1 MTSAPSA
8 SQTGDG
14 GPDAGEFP
22 QHVAI
27 IMDGNGR
34 WAKARGFPRAVG
46 HERGVEALRRT
57 VEAAQEIGLK
67 NLTVFS
73 FSTEN
78 WRRPVSEVN
87 ALFGLLKAYV
97 KRDLDR
103 LAREGVRVRILGTRR
118 GLPEDIAEL
127 VDQAEHK
134 TAENTAFNLC
144 IAFNYGGREEI
155 VRAATSLAKAVVK
168 GEVDPTRLDEAR
180 FEDFLDTRDIPDP
193 DIVIRTSG
201 EYRLSN
207 FLIWQ
212 AAYAELIFLD
222 VLWPDF
228 GKEHLVQAV
237 EAFQKRERRF
247 GGLAS
252 GAA

>member
-1 MTSAPSA
+1 
-8 SQTGDG
+8 
-14 GPDAGEFP
+14 
-22 QHVAI
+22 
-27 IMDGNGR
+27 MDGNGR
-34 WAKARGFPRAVG
+34 WAQSRNLPRAVG

-57 VEAAQEIGLK
+57 VEAAQAVGLK
-67 NLTVFS
+67 TLTVYS

-103 LAREGVRVRILGTRR
+103 LAREGVRVRILGTRK
-118 GLPEDIAEL
+118 GLPDDIREL
-127 VDQAEHK
+127 VDRAEARTEANSK
-134 TAENTAFNLC
+134 FNLC

-155 VRAATSLAKAVVK
+155 VRAVQKAAKSIADGSLNA
-168 GEVDPTRLDEAR
+168 DNLDEQS
-180 FEDFLDTRDIPDP
+180 FEQFLDTSEVPDP

-212 AAYAELIFLD
+212 AAYAELVFMD

-228 GKEHLVQAV
+228 GKEHLV
-237 EAFQKRERRF
+237 EAIETFQKRERRF

>member
-1 MTSAPSA
+1 MSLPSAP
-8 SQTGDG
+8 QTGEG
-14 GPDAGEFP
+14 GPQASDFP
-22 QHVAI
+22 EHVAI

-67 NLTVFS
+67 NLTVYS

-78 WRRPVSEVN
+78 WRRPVAEVN

-103 LAREGVRVRILGTRR
+103 LASEGVRVRILGTRE
-118 GLPEDIAEL
+118 GLPKDIQEL
-127 VDQAEHK
+127 VDRAE
-134 TAENTAFNLC
+134 TRTSENHAFNLC

-155 VRAATSLAKAVVK
+155 VRAAQNVARAAAR
-168 GEVDPTRLDEAR
+168 GEMDADDLNEEGFAAYLDS
-180 FEDFLDTRDIPDP
+180 DGIPDP
-193 DIVIRTSG
+193 DIMIRTSG

-212 AAYAELIFLD
+212 AAYAELIFMD

-228 GKEHLVQAV
+228 GKAHLL
-237 EAFQKRERRF
+237 EAIEIYRARERRF

-252 GAA
+252 GTA

>member
-1 MTSAPSA
+1 LTSAPSA
-8 SQTGDG
+8 AQTGEG
-14 GPDAGEFP
+14 GPPTGSFP
-22 QHVAI
+22 EHIAI

-34 WAKARGFPRAVG
+34 WAKARNLPRAVG

-57 VEAAQEIGLK
+57 VEAAQEVGLK
-67 NLTVFS
+67 NLTVYS

-103 LAREGVRVRILGTRR
+103 LANEGVRVRILGTRR
-118 GLPEDIAEL
+118 GLPDDIREL
-127 VDQAEHK
+127 VNRAEAR
-134 TAENTAFNLC
+134 TAANSEFNLC

-155 VRAATSLAKAVVK
+155 VRAVQKAAQSIADGAQSASDFSEESFATL
-168 GEVDPTRLDEAR
+168 
-180 FEDFLDTRDIPDP
+180 LDTSEVPDP

-212 AAYAELIFLD
+212 AAYAELVFMD

-228 GKEHLVQAV
+228 GKEHLL
-237 EAFQKRERRF
+237 EAIETFQNRERRF

>member
-8 SQTGDG
+8 AQTGEG
-14 GPDAGEFP
+14 GPPTGSFP
-22 QHVAI
+22 EHIAI

-34 WAKARGFPRAVG
+34 WAKARNLPRAVG

-57 VEAAQEIGLK
+57 VEAAQEVGLK
-67 NLTVFS
+67 NLTVYS

-103 LAREGVRVRILGTRR
+103 LTKEGVRVRILGTRK
-118 GLPEDIAEL
+118 GLPDDIREL
-127 VDQAEHK
+127 VDRAEAR
-134 TAENTAFNLC
+134 TAANSEFNLC

-155 VRAATSLAKAVVK
+155 VRAVQKAAKSIAD
-168 GEVDPTRLDEAR
+168 GALDNADLSEDAFEA
-180 FEDFLDTRDIPDP
+180 FLDTSEVPDP

-212 AAYAELIFLD
+212 AAYAELVFLD

-228 GKEHLVQAV
+228 GKEHLV
-237 EAFQKRERRF
+237 EAIETFQKRERRF

>member
-1 MTSAPSA
+1 LTSAPTA
-8 SQTGDG
+8 TQTGDG
-14 GPDAGEFP
+14 GPQAGTFP
-22 QHVAI
+22 DHIAI

-34 WAKARGFPRAVG
+34 WAKARGLPRAVG

-57 VEAAQEIGLK
+57 VEGAQDIGLK
-67 NLTVFS
+67 NLTVYS

-78 WRRPVSEVN
+78 WRRPVAEVN

-97 KRDLDR
+97 KRDLKR
-103 LAREGVRVRILGTRR
+103 LASEGVRVRILGTRQ
-118 GLPEDIAEL
+118 GLPQDILEL
-127 VDQAEHK
+127 VERAEQQ
-134 TAENTAFNLC
+134 TAQNEAFNLC
-144 IAFNYGGREEI
+144 IAFNYGGREEV
-155 VRAATSLAKAVVK
+155 VRAAQRLSEDIAA
-168 GEVDPTRLDEAR
+168 GRVDGQNVS
-180 FEDFLDTRDIPDP
+180 EDTFGDYLDTKAIPDP

-212 AAYAELIFLD
+212 AAYAELVFMD

-228 GKEHLVQAV
+228 GKDHLL
-237 EAFQKRERRF
+237 EAIEIFRTRERRF